1 MAAVRSSATGTE
13 LPGARYLSSKLND
26 HSRVNK
32 AGYTTFVMQ
41 WGQFIDHD
49 IALTRVQTFST
60 YCVTIFDAKCSNE
73 VLCSNVSLIL
83 IKGNGTGIQCCSK
96 PQLGRLLVPPPSPEC
111 LAIEVPSYDPAYG
124 NPLFSNDLSINC
136 MSFVRSEFNQ
146 PISNGPRQQVGYRI
160 KYHDNV

>member
-1 MAAVRSSATGTE
+1 MAAVRLSATGTE
-13 LPGARYLSSKLND
+13 LPSARLLSSKLPGFSNPQT
-26 HSRVNK
+26 RN
-32 AGYTTFVMQ
+32 TLFVMQ

-124 NPLFSNDLSINC
+124 NPQISNDLNINC
-136 MSFVRSEFNQ
+136 MSFVRSEYDQ
-146 PISNGPRQQVGYRI
+146 PVSNGPRQQVGYRI